1 MAVQPAAIR
10 QQPMRVNIKSCD
22 QVAPPARGDEKSVP
36 QGHLIVAHYEV
47 VGKGVKDSSV
57 PEGRSNPQSS
67 ARIRPR
73 ERKQPIDR
81 PLRDGSLLKKRDPP
95 LRSGLLSN
103 VPSSFALRATAD
115 RPGPGP
121 FRMLLNLRLTRTAAA
136 GRSRVSPYRACLF
149 PRGNPSVIFQNILDS
164 CL

>member
-1 MAVQPAAIR
+1 MRLLQHFGHNGTVRTLGTAVFGSGPATALR
-10 QQPMRVNIKSCD
+10 FNIKGYD
-22 QVAPPARGDEKSVP
+22 QVAPPRGARESVP

-57 PEGRSNPQSS
+57 PGRSNPKSL

-103 VPSSFALRATAD
+103 APSSFALRATAD
-115 RPGPGP
+115 RQG
-121 FRMLLNLRLTRTAAA
+121 
-136 GRSRVSPYRACLF
+136 
-149 PRGNPSVIFQNILDS
+149 
-164 CL
+164 